1 MNIVAFIHFGVIF
14 LLPICCDC
22 ISCSQLHEAIHHTMK
37 TKAHK
42 TYQVGERISILPEW
56 AEENENSF
64 PLIVI
69 EDMGNRVLI
78 LKDLGWRVNPTEC
91 ILKEYIA

>member
-1 MNIVAFIHFGVIF
+1 MENKTK
-14 LLPICCDC
+14 PN
-22 ISCSQLHEAIHHTMK
+22 QTMK
-37 TKAHK
+37 KYKA
-42 TYQVGERISILPEW
+42 GERISILPEW

>member
-1 MNIVAFIHFGVIF
+1 
-14 LLPICCDC
+14 
-22 ISCSQLHEAIHHTMK
+22 MK